1 MRIAVTSQNNITI
14 TPHAGRCR
22 RFWIYEVDDSGIRDG
37 TIVEIPVV
45 DTLHAAISMPQALQG
60 ISVLISGSMGRGLVE
75 RLAGL
80 GIRGVITREIDPERA
95 VLGYLDGTLVTL
107 EPLDEIASTCA
118 PRNFRRDQN
127 HA

>member
-1 MRIAVTSQNNITI
+1 MKIAVTSQNNIHI

-22 RFWIYEVDDSGIRDG
+22 RFWIYDVDDSGIRDG
-37 TIVEIPVV
+37 AIVEVPVV
-45 DTLHAAISMPQALQG
+45 ETLHAAISMPQALQG
-60 ISVLISGSMGRGLVE
+60 INVLISGSMGRGLVD
-75 RLAGL
+75 RLASL

-95 VLGYLDGTLVTL
+95 VLAYLEGTLATL
-107 EPLDEIASTCA
+107 EPLDEIAFTCA

>member
-1 MRIAVTSQNNITI
+1 MKVAVSSQNNITI

-22 RFWIYEVDDSGIRDG
+22 RFWIYEVDDRRIIDG
-37 TIVEIPVV
+37 SIVEIAVAE
-45 DTLHAAISMPQALQG
+45 TLHAAIAMPAALQG
-60 ISVLISGSMGRGLVE
+60 ISVLISGSMGRGLVD

-80 GIRGVITREIDPERA
+80 GLRGVITREIDPERA
-95 VLGYLDGTLVTL
+95 VLAFLNGTLATL

-118 PRNFRRDQN
+118 PRHTLHTPD